1 MISSNLAQFTRKL
14 PIVPGLAKIV
24 QPLIK
29 ASARPGESQW
39 DVIDDYQG
47 DVKILVDR
55 FSYIGGNLYWLGY
68 HHWREMKYLKEF
80 LKPEMVFVDIGANVG
95 EFTLAAAKLLDRGRV
110 IAFEPHPNIYR
121 QLGRSVEL
129 NHYNNVSLFNL
140 ALGREGGSLDL
151 YGPTDAHNE
160 GMYSLIKGAVRTEVV
175 AKVPIETLDEI
186 FEREALERVD
196 FIKIDVEG
204 AELFV
209 LQGGTKTI
217 ERHKPAMLIEVSEE
231 TFREAGYKPSD
242 LKDFLDHYGYEYYS
256 FSKWRG
262 NPESI
267 TSNINESTKT
277 INVLC
282 VRR

>member
-1 MISSNLAQFTRKL
+1 MILSNLAQFTRKL
-14 PIVPGLAKIV
+14 PLIPGLAKIA

-29 ASARPGESQW
+29 ASSQPGESQW
-39 DVIDDYQG
+39 NVIDDYQG

-68 HHWREMKYLKEF
+68 HHWREMKYLKKF
-80 LKPEMVFVDIGANVG
+80 LKPEMVFLDIGANVG

-129 NHYNNVSLFNL
+129 NNYNNVSLFNL
-140 ALGREGGSLDL
+140 ALGKKSGELEL
-151 YGPTDAHNE
+151 YGPSDAHNE
-160 GMYSLIKGAVRTEVV
+160 GMYSLIKGAVRTEIV

-186 FEREALERVD
+186 VERESLERVD

-209 LQGGTKTI
+209 LQGGTKTL
-217 ERHKPAMLIEVSEE
+217 ERHKPTMLIEFSEE

-242 LKDFLDHYGYEYYS
+242 LKDFLDRYGYEYYS

-262 NPESI
+262 NPEAI
-267 TSNINESTKT
+267 TGNINESTKT